1 MLFSIDERWCDMTTH
16 DDSGAD
22 NPVDGGNTDPVGQEN
37 TGDLVPR
44 SHAQKILH
52 EKKQRDREVAE
63 LKAQLDLLN
72 SEKKAAEEAKLVEE
86 KRWQE
91 LAQRKEQELKKKEDE
106 LRKRDEVLEAQ
117 KAERAAEK
125 KKQETLELLGAKFKK
140 PQYEKFLDID
150 QVPDDLE
157 ERKRW
162 IAAFKQENA
171 ELLVVNNVTPPPGT
185 APRSNSSLPP
195 KKPTSIDELARAA
208 AVYAA
213 QMAQN
218 SGSRPKPK
226 PQSTG
231 E

>member
-1 MLFSIDERWCDMTTH
+1 MTTH
-16 DDSGAD
+16 DESGAN
-22 NPVDGGNTDPVGQEN
+22 NPVDGGNADPADPAKTD
-37 TGDLVPR
+37 DFVPR
-44 SHAQKILH
+44 AHAQKILN
-52 EKKQRDREVAE
+52 EKKQRDKEVAE
-63 LKAQLDLLN
+63 LKGQLDVLLAERKA
-72 SEKKAAEEAKLVEE
+72 SEESKLSEE
-86 KRWQE
+86 KRYKE
-91 LAQRKEQELKKKEDE
+91 LADLREQEIKKKDLE

-125 KKQETLELLGAKFKK
+125 KKQETFELLGAKFKK
-140 PQYEKFLDID
+140 PQYEKFLDVD

-195 KKPTSIDELARAA
+195 KKPTSIDEFARAA

-226 PQSTG
+226 P
-231 E
+231 

>member
-1 MLFSIDERWCDMTTH
+1 MTTH
-16 DDSGAD
+16 DESGAN
-22 NPVDGGNTDPVGQEN
+22 NPVDGGNTDPAGQEN

-72 SEKKAAEEAKLVEE
+72 SEKKAAEDAKLVEE

-91 LAQRKEQELKKKEDE
+91 LAQRKDEELKKKEAE
-106 LRKRDEVLEAQ
+106 LKKRDEVLEAQ

-185 APRSNSSLPP
+185 APRSNGSLPP
-195 KKPTSIDELARAA
+195 KKPTTIDEHARAA
-208 AVYAA
+208 ALYAA

-218 SGSRPKPK
+218 SGMRPKPK

>member
-1 MLFSIDERWCDMTTH
+1 MTTH
-16 DDSGAD
+16 DESGAN
-22 NPVDGGNTDPVGQEN
+22 NPVDGGNTDPVGQEK
-37 TGDLVPR
+37 TDDFVPR
-44 SHAQKILH
+44 SHANKILH

-72 SEKKAAEEAKLVEE
+72 SEKKAAEEAKLSEE
-86 KRWQE
+86 KRYKE
-91 LAQRKEQELKKKEDE
+91 LADLREKEIAKKDAE

-140 PQYEKFLDID
+140 PHYEKFLDVD

-195 KKPTSIDELARAA
+195 KKPTSIDEFARAA

-231 E
+231 D